1 MVSGPR
7 MRWHPLEAQNSLPW
21 GFEDLLLLASTFSLP
36 EPSSIIIAV
45 SRVVTATPKD
55 RLSLWT
61 VK

>member
-7 MRWHPLEAQNSLPW
+7 MRWHPLETQNSLPW
-21 GFEDLLLLASTFSLP
+21 GFEDLLLSASTFSLP
-36 EPSSIIIAV
+36 KQSSIIIAV
-45 SRVVTATPKD
+45 SRIVTATLKD